1 MRRNEKN
8 IGITGDGLY
17 LSPIFMEEKNMIIY
31 KNLSE
36 PDQAKLIFMGYYESD
51 VAQIDRAVKETEY
64 SLFEKGESLLEKG
77 RKITAKKAR
86 ALLGADVF
94 LSGIGR
100 SAFHFTSVRELPDGR
115 EILFDS
121 SKMFR

>member
-1 MRRNEKN
+1 
-8 IGITGDGLY
+8 
-17 LSPIFMEEKNMIIY
+17 MIIY

-77 RKITAKKAR
+77 KKITAKKGG
-86 ALLGADVF
+86 LVWLNCGFDM
-94 LSGIGR
+94 
-100 SAFHFTSVRELPDGR
+100 VR
-115 EILFDS
+115 
-121 SKMFR
+121 